1 MFFEFLGH
9 KVHYEVD
16 GEGKPLI
23 VLNGIMMSTKSW
35 RFLVPSFKEAH
46 IQLIT
51 VDFFDQG
58 ESDNFTE
65 YQYRQDLQADLVK
78 ALIDHLQLK
87 QKPVIYG
94 VSYGGEVSILF
105 AEKYHGVAE
114 KFILCNTGAWT
125 NPWLKDIGDGWNSIG
140 RTRDGDCYYNITIP
154 VVYSP
159 QYYDG
164 NQDWMTARKNL
175 LAPGVFSS
183 PAFLERMERL
193 VHSSETLDAR
203 ANLKDITE
211 PCLIVTSEYDMLL
224 PRPQQKILH
233 ENIPHNSWALIPEA
247 GHGFMYEDTELLI
260 TLMIGWVYS
269 RKETV

>member
-9 KVHYEVD
+9 KVHYEID

-35 RFLVPSFKEAH
+35 RFLVPSMKEAG
-46 IQLIT
+46 IKLIT

-58 ESDNFTE
+58 ESDDFTD
-65 YQYRQDLQADLVK
+65 YQYRQNIQADLVK
-78 ALIDHLQLK
+78 ALIDHLGLV
-87 QKPVIYG
+87 KPVIYG

-105 AEKYHGVAE
+105 AEKYPGVAE

-125 NPWLKDIGDGWNSIG
+125 NPWLKDIGDGWNAIG
-140 RTRDGDCYYNITIP
+140 ARRDGECYYNITIP

-159 QYYDG
+159 QFYDG
-164 NQDWMTARKNL
+164 NQEWMNNRKNVL
-175 LAPGVFSS
+175 VPGAFSS
-183 PAFLERMERL
+183 EKFLNRMERL

-203 ANLKDITE
+203 ENLKNITE
-211 PCLIVTSEYDMLL
+211 HCLIVTSEYDMLL

-233 ENIPHNSWALIPEA
+233 DNIPNNSWVVIPEA
-247 GHGFMYEDTELLI
+247 GHGFMYEDTELMI
-260 TLMIGWVYS
+260 SLMIGWVYS
-269 RKETV
+269 RRETI